1 MDLHYIANALEAELD
16 HAPIDWEQV
25 DIESV
30 YASDLMSDVLMCDRD
45 ELLLVTSLSTEQ
57 SIRSAGIVGAKAVVI
72 ANRKTVTAGM
82 IELAKNQKIV
92 LMRTR
97 FPKYETCL
105 RIGRVMES

>member
-1 MDLHYIANALEAELD
+1 MNLNCIAQALEAEMV
-16 HAPIDWEQV
+16 HVPNGWETIRIGAV
-25 DIESV
+25 F
-30 YASDLMSDVLMCDRD
+30 ASDLMSDVLMSDGE

-57 SIRSAGIVGAKAVVI
+57 AIRSAGIVGAHAVVI

-82 IELAKNQKIV
+82 IQLAEDQGIV

-97 FPKYETCL
+97 FPKYESCL